1 MAVERLVR
9 PGDVRVSV
17 RVGIDIGGTFTDLQV
32 LDERTGAGGSVKTPT
47 TPADPS
53 LGLLNGLTQ
62 AAERYGFALADVG
75 LLLHGTTI
83 ATNAVLE
90 RKLARGVLITTAG
103 FRDVLEI
110 GRHARTDVYGLRPH
124 KEPPLIPRERRLGVA
139 ERVRADGTVEV
150 ALTEAAMH
158 DAAEAVRAHGAETVA
173 ITLLNANANPAHEQQ
188 MRDHLAIA
196 CPGLPVSISSEVS
209 PEIRE
214 YERTSTTVLN
224 ALLVPIVRSYIDRL
238 RARLGEHGITAR
250 LLLVQSNG
258 GVCSPQTASEQPVR
272 LLLSGPSGGAL
283 AAQRLAGRLGM
294 PDLVGVD
301 MGGTSFDVCVVA
313 DGVITQRTQGEV
325 DGLPVRLPMVEIRT
339 IGAGGGSIASVDGAG
354 RFTVGPRSAG
364 ARPGP
369 ACYGHGGTLP
379 TVTDANL
386 HLGRLDPAFFLG
398 GAMRLDAPAAA
409 AALAG
414 LGTTLRLPEDRA
426 AAGVLA
432 LTNTSLAA
440 AIRLSLFERGLD
452 PRRFALMSFGG
463 AGGLHAI
470 EVAEE
475 LGMNRVVFPA
485 GASTFSAG
493 GILGSDIV
501 HDLARSRVLPATA
514 ASLPA
519 LREMCAALAKQAEAL
534 ADADGTPRDRRRHTL
549 TADMRYHGQAFE
561 LLVPWTDPDGDLAP
575 LLEAFHA
582 LHAQRFSY
590 SNPSDT
596 VEIVTVRLTA
606 SGLLPTL
613 SAASAAADGVGR
625 PRHLRPVFT
634 AGAWS
639 DVPVVH
645 RSSLTDATPGP
656 LVVEED
662 YTTVL
667 VPPGWS
673 CGPGADDTLVAV
685 KVSPSALE
693 GEGRGEGSHALNL
706 VGAPPFPQ
714 PPPSSGGGFVIDA
727 VELEI
732 LRSALTAAA
741 AEMDV
746 TIWRTSR
753 STVVRELLDYSTAVF
768 DPAGHNVA
776 QSARIP
782 QHLNSMGAGLLTVLR
797 DFIPADEWHEGDV
810 VITNDPYCGGQHI
823 PDILAFRAVFVDGQR
838 IAIVGTLCHHLDM
851 GGISAGSYG
860 ATATEVFQEGLR
872 IPPMK
877 LIRRGVMNAEVL
889 AMMRQ
894 NVRRPDMLWGDL
906 QAQLASLAVG
916 EANLQRLAARVSVPT
931 LLDACAQ
938 LLDGSERAMRAMIGR
953 IPDGQYSFEDWV
965 DDDGIAEGAIRIHAN
980 VSVDGDAMVVDLSGC
995 GPQALGPVNATLA
1008 SSLSAVFYAVMACA
1022 DEPIPANAGCYRPV
1036 TVIAPEGTIVN
1047 ARHPA
1052 PVANRVT
1059 TTHRLATTI
1068 LGALAQAVP
1077 ERIPAA
1083 YYGASYVCSFQ
1094 TIAED
1099 GARAVLVEIEVGGG
1113 GGHPRG
1119 DGLHAHSHGMHNNA
1133 NIPVEMVESELPLT
1147 ITQYG
1152 LLPNTGGAGKYRGG
1166 LGLVREWRIDCAAAV
1181 FTANL
1186 ERFKFQP
1193 YGLSGGGPGAAGRL
1207 LHVRDGVEHALP
1219 SKIGNLRLKRGDRIR
1234 LETSGGGGFGLA
1246 EARDAEAAAAD
1257 VARGYVTG

>member
-1 MAVERLVR
+1 MGIRI
-9 PGDVRVSV
+9 
-17 RVGIDIGGTFTDLQV
+17 GIDIGGTFTDLQV
-32 LDERTGAGGSVKTPT
+32 LDERTGLGGSVKTPT
-47 TPADPS
+47 TPEDPS
-53 LGLLNGLTQ
+53 IGLVDGLTQ
-62 AAERYGFALADVG
+62 AAERFGFALADIG

-110 GRHARTDVYGLRPH
+110 GRHARTDIYGLRPR
-124 KEPPLIPRERRLGVA
+124 KEPPLIPRDRRLGIA
-139 ERVRADGTVEV
+139 ERVRADGSVELALTRAALDEASAALV
-150 ALTEAAMH
+150 AL
-158 DAAEAVRAHGAETVA
+158 GAETVA
-173 ITLLNANANPAHEQQ
+173 VALLNANANPAHEQAI
-188 MRDHLAIA
+188 RDRLLAVH
-196 CPGLPVSISSEVS
+196 PGLPVSISFEVS

-224 ALLVPIVRSYIDRL
+224 ALLVPVVRSYIERL
-238 RARLGEHGITAR
+238 RARLAQHGITAR

-258 GVCSPQTASEQPVR
+258 GVCSPQTAAEQPAR

-283 AAQRLAGRLGM
+283 AAQRLAKRLGM

-313 DGVITQRTQGEV
+313 DGAITQRTQGEV

-339 IGAGGGSIASVDGAG
+339 IGAGGGSIASVDAAG

-369 ACYGHGGTLP
+369 ACYGHGGTVP

-386 HLGRLDPAFFLG
+386 HLGRLDPVFFLG
-398 GAMRLDAPAAA
+398 GAMPLDPAASRT
-409 AALAG
+409 ALAG
-414 LGTTLRLPEDRA
+414 LGTALALPEDQT

-452 PRRFALMSFGG
+452 PRRFALLSFGG
-463 AGGLHAI
+463 AGGLHAV
-470 EVAEE
+470 EVAAE
-475 LGMNRVVFPA
+475 LGMDRVVFPA
-485 GASTFSAG
+485 AASTFSAG

-519 LREMCAALAKQAEAL
+519 LRDACVALRAQAEAL
-534 ADADGTPRDRRRHTL
+534 ADADGTSPDRCSTAFA
-549 TADMRYHGQAFE
+549 ADMRYRGQAFE
-561 LLVPWTDPDGDLAP
+561 LLVPWPDPDGPLDTLLA
-575 LLEAFHA
+575 AFHQ

-590 SNPSDT
+590 ANPADP

-606 SGLLPTL
+606 SGLLPALPETAE
-613 SAASAAADGVGR
+613 AASGSGR
-625 PRHLRPVFT
+625 PRHLRRVFT
-634 AGAWS
+634 GGAWAE
-639 DVPVVH
+639 VPVVH
-645 RSSLTDATPGP
+645 RSTLTRPTLGP

-667 VPPGWS
+667 IPPGWD
-673 CGPGADDTLVAV
+673 CAPGPDGTLLA
-685 KVSPSALE
+685 SLLPLPAIT
-693 GEGRGEGSHALNL
+693 GEGRGEGATCIVSD
-706 VGAPPFPQ
+706 GAGNTLPIGP
-714 PPPSSGGGFVIDA
+714 

-768 DPAGHNVA
+768 DPDGYNVA

-797 DFIPADEWHEGDV
+797 DFLPADRWEDGDV

-823 PDILAFRAVFVDGQR
+823 PDILAFRAVFVAGR
-838 IAIVGTLCHHLDM
+838 RVAIVGTLCHHLDM

-860 ATATEVFQEGLR
+860 ATATEIFQEGLR
-872 IPPMK
+872 IPPLK
-877 LIRRGVMNAEVL
+877 LLRRGVMNGEVL

-916 EANLQRLAARVSVPT
+916 EANLQRLADRVGVPR
-931 LLDACAQ
+931 LLAACAQ
-938 LLDGSERAMRAMIGR
+938 LLDGSERAMRAVIGR
-953 IPDGQYSFEDWV
+953 IPDGEYAFEDWI
-965 DDDGIAEGAIRIHAN
+965 DDDGLTPDRIRIHAL
-980 VSVDGDAMVVDLSGC
+980 VTVHGEAMTVDLSGC

-1036 TVIAPEGTIVN
+1036 TVVAPAGSIVN
-1047 ARHPA
+1047 AQSPA

-1059 TTHRLATTI
+1059 ATHRLATTI

-1083 YYGASYVCSFQ
+1083 YYGASYVCAFQ
-1094 TIAED
+1094 TIAAD
-1099 GARAVLVEIEVGGG
+1099 GTRAVLVEIEVGGG
-1113 GGHPRG
+1113 GAHPAG
-1119 DGLHAHSHGMHNNA
+1119 DGVSAYSHGMHNNA
-1133 NIPVEMVESELPLT
+1133 NIPVEMIESELPLT
-1147 ITQYG
+1147 ITEYG
-1152 LLPNTGGAGKYRGG
+1152 LMPGTGGTGRYRGG
-1166 LGLVREWRIDCAAAV
+1166 EGLVREWRIDCPEAV

-1186 ERFKFQP
+1186 ERFKVRP
-1193 YGLSGGGPGAAGRL
+1193 YGLQGGGPGSAGRL
-1207 LHVRDGVEHALP
+1207 LHVRDGVAEALP
-1219 SKIGNLRLKRGDRIR
+1219 SKIGNLRLRRGDVIR
-1234 LETSGGGGFGLA
+1234 LETSGGGGFGPA
-1246 EARDAEAAAAD
+1246 
-1257 VARGYVTG
+1257 